1 MNTPVHHLVGAREI
15 AAMLG
20 LTRQRVYQLSQESGF
35 PEPVASL
42 GLGKVWET
50 ADIEKW
56 AAEHRPQG

>member
-1 MNTPVHHLVGAREI
+1 MKMSMHHLVGAREI
-15 AAMLG
+15 ADMLG

-50 ADIEKW
+50 SDVEKW
-56 AAEHRPQG
+56 AAEHRPGK